1 MRKFVFALVVL
12 GGMVAHVAQRAAD
25 ERRHASDASNELLYL
40 PSPATYRLVT
50 MGYHEPVA
58 DLLWVRAVLL
68 FGERYGNDPDPAWG
82 DWLVGMVRAIS
93 VLDPSWRTPY
103 FYGGTMLRGIG
114 AIDGSDEV
122 FEAAIAALPDDSF
135 FPFALGMNH
144 YLHRGDVE
152 TAIHWIAIA
161 AEKPDAPV
169 WYRVAS
175 AGLLAK
181 EDMAPVAI
189 DFLEEQRDATDDPA
203 ILALIDG
210 RLARLR
216 HDVLEKAFVRIRG
229 EFRQRYGRDVT
240 DPAELEVMRGP
251 LPPDPYERGWILAA
265 DGVIRSAQREE
276 ELSAKARE
284 AERELL
290 MRK

>member
-1 MRKFVFALVVL
+1 MPLSAIPPWDARLSDDQVAKLRAYVQKGGTILAEPADHAAEFTAGMRTLLRRMFPPKQYPGRELQRLPEDHGVYTVIRHDWRARPALL
-12 GGMVAHVAQRAAD
+12 G
-25 ERRHASDASNELLYL
+25 ASDGARTFFFLSEGYL
-40 PSPATYRLVT
+40 AKAWQT
-50 MGYHEPVA
+50 
-58 DLLWVRAVLL
+58 
-68 FGERYGNDPDPAWG
+68 ND
-82 DWLVGMVRAIS
+82 V
-93 VLDPSWRTPY
+93 
-103 FYGGTMLRGIG
+103 
-114 AIDGSDEV
+114 E
-122 FEAAIAALPDDSF
+122 DDA
-135 FPFALGMNH
+135 FALGMNH